1 MLPPRDKDPYIAWR
15 PPFPEPVLTRD
26 KTALLVIDMQYRSA
40 HPDFGLCIK
49 VREAGFEEALE
60 YYRGRLAVIVPN
72 IRRLQDAF
80 RTADME
86 VMHVRIQSMTADGR
100 DRSPSHK
107 KLGHAGDPTS
117 REAEILDELKPL
129 GDELVFNKTAGSV
142 FLSTNITYV
151 LRNMGTENLVVV
163 GVVTTGCVHTAVTDA
178 ADLGF
183 RVVLV
188 EDGCAAIVPEMHWNS
203 IRILRD
209 VYAKIMTTEEVI
221 GRIAA
226 LP

>member
-1 MLPPRDKDPYIAWR
+1 
-15 PPFPEPVLTRD
+15 
-26 KTALLVIDMQYRSA
+26 
-40 HPDFGLCIK
+40 
-49 VREAGFEEALE
+49 
-60 YYRGRLAVIVPN
+60 
-72 IRRLQDAF
+72 
-80 RTADME
+80 ME
-86 VMHVRIQSMTADGR
+86 VIQVRIQAMTADGR

-117 REAEILDELKPL
+117 RETEILDELKPV

-151 LRNMGTENLVVV
+151 LRNMDIENLVVV

-183 RVVLV
+183 HVVLV
-188 EDGCAAIVPEMHWNS
+188 EDGCAALVPEMHWTS
-203 IRILRD
+203 VRILRD

-226 LP
+226 LPYARAPSATRFHGGSVG

>member
-1 MLPPRDKDPYIAWR
+1 MLPPRDRDPYIAWR
-15 PPFPEPVLTRD
+15 PLFPEPVLTRD

-40 HPDFGLCIK
+40 HPDFGMCAKL
-49 VREAGFEEALE
+49 REAGFEEALE

-72 IRRLQDAF
+72 IRRLQNAF
-80 RTADME
+80 RAAGME
-86 VMHVRIQSMTADGR
+86 VIHVRIQSMTADGR

-107 KLGHAGDPTS
+107 KLGHAGDPSS
-117 REAEILDELKPL
+117 RDAEILDELKPL

-151 LRNMGTENLVVV
+151 LRNMGIENLVVV
-163 GVVTTGCVHTAVTDA
+163 GVVTTGCVHTAATDG

-183 RVVLV
+183 HVVIV
-188 EDGCAAIVPEMHWNS
+188 EDGCAAILPEIHQNS